1 MRRGSLT
8 KGIVVARVDRDGRS
22 SGSSNPRWGS
32 GDSFELFW
40 GPFRFH
46 AVRSGRY
53 QARVSFE
60 SVRNQYVD
68 PDTRRP
74 RTLRGVWLGSAQSN
88 LVTLSIPP

>member
-1 MRRGSLT
+1 M
-8 KGIVVARVDRDGRS
+8 KYD
-22 SGSSNPRWGS
+22 SNAYEESFQNVPAGGELALFELEVSAS
-32 GDSFELFW
+32 GDSFELVW

-46 AVRSGRY
+46 AVPSGRY

-68 PDTRRP
+68 PDTRRS
-74 RTLRGVWLGSAQSN
+74 RALGGVWLGSAKSN